1 VKIIGCTDPGR
12 VRGNNEDW
20 IVFDGDAGAAVL
32 ADGMG
37 GLNAGEV
44 ASREAAERLLELL
57 TGPQPARDPVALRR
71 ALARTNAHVFEL
83 ARSRAELANMGT
95 TVVAWVRCDD
105 GHCCIGHVG
114 DSRAYRFRTGALER
128 LTRDHSLVEQMAE
141 RGTPPPASDRAAIR
155 HIITRAIGLE
165 AAVEPEARL
174 VPMQGGDVF
183 LLCSDG
189 LSDMLEDAAIAAALT
204 AALPAGLEA
213 AGDALVAAANAAGG
227 HDNVS
232 VLLIEI

>member
-1 VKIIGCTDPGR
+1 MKITGCTDPGQ
-12 VRGNNEDW
+12 VRHNNEDW
-20 IVFDGDAGAAVL
+20 IAFDSDAGVAVL

-57 TGPQPARDPVALRR
+57 TAAVAAPDAAAMRL

-83 ARSRAELANMGT
+83 GRRRTEFANMGT
-95 TVVAWVRCDD
+95 TVVAWTRHDD
-105 GHCCIGHVG
+105 AHCCIGHVG
-114 DSRAYRFRTGALER
+114 DSRAYRFRDGALEL
-128 LTRDHSLVEQMAE
+128 LTRDHSLLEQMAD
-141 RGTPPPASDRAAIR
+141 RGTPPAASDRAAMR

-165 AAVEPEARL
+165 AVVGADARL
-174 VPMQGGDVF
+174 VPMRQGDVF

-189 LSDMLEDAAIAAALT
+189 LNDMLEDAAIAAALSE
-204 AALPAGLEA
+204 ALPAGLEA
-213 AGDALVAAANAAGG
+213 TSDALVAAANAAGG
-227 HDNVS
+227 RDNVS